1 MGKTPEPGMKRLVRT
16 RYSSQIHKF
25 SPFMAVSTSGAT
37 PQVKHLPV
45 LLAEVVHWLAP
56 RPGGVY
62 CDATLG
68 FGGHTEEILKRSA
81 PDGRVIGLDRDPQAL
96 AFARQ
101 RLAPF
106 GDRVTYVHAPFS
118 DLPQALAAL
127 GVSAVDGCLADL
139 GVSSMQLDEGE
150 RGFSF
155 RRPGPL
161 DMRMDPTR
169 GESAGELLA
178 RLDEES
184 LTAVIREL
192 GEERYARGVARQ
204 VLRARDAGELATTA
218 DLATAVARGMP
229 KREHHKDP
237 ATRTFQALRMAVN
250 DELGQLEQFL
260 SQTPLRVAPGGRL
273 VVITF
278 HSLEDRMVKRRFKAL
293 ADEKTRRPEEPAMR
307 ILTKKVVVAEEP
319 ERLANPRSRSAKL
332 RAAERLPA

>member
-1 MGKTPEPGMKRLVRT
+1 
-16 RYSSQIHKF
+16 
-25 SPFMAVSTSGAT
+25 MAGSTLGLT

-45 LLAEVVHWLAP
+45 LLSEVMHWLAP
-56 RPGGVY
+56 RAGGLY

-68 FGGHTEEILKRSA
+68 LGGHAEEILKRSA
-81 PDGRVIGLDRDPQAL
+81 PDGRLIGLDRDPAAL
-96 AFARQ
+96 ASARQ

-106 GDRVTYVHAPFS
+106 GDRVTFVHAPFS
-118 DLPQALAAL
+118 DLPQALNRL
-127 GVSAVDGCLADL
+127 GVPAVDGCLADL

-169 GESAGELLA
+169 GESAADLIG

-184 LTAVIREL
+184 LSTLIREL
-192 GEERYARGVARQ
+192 GEERHARGVARHI
-204 VLRARDAGELATTA
+204 LRARDANELNGTA
-218 DLATAVARGMP
+218 DLAAAVARGVP
-229 KREHHKDP
+229 RREHHKDP

-260 SQTPLRVAPGGRL
+260 GSAPTRLAPGGRL

-293 ADEKTRRPEEPAMR
+293 ADERVRLPGEPPLK
-307 ILTKKVVVAEEP
+307 ILTKKVVVAEEA

-332 RAAERLPA
+332 RAAERLAS